1 MATSPKDLYHK
12 AMDLSDQD
20 RTELVAMLLET
31 LDIEEEEGVESAWLV
46 EIERRVAALDSGQVK
61 SVPWSEV
68 RARVFNNSAG

>member
-68 RARVFNNSAG
+68 RARVFNNSAE